1 LQNVCFGFHKTKA
14 ETDSIAYYKS
24 QNKPV
29 KAINFVRKQ
38 TEHFLKTSQ
47 FAKYCDMKFE
57 QALLYEQFSDFE
69 NAIKILYE
77 SRTIAEEHNLQEK
90 LAIIYWKTGNLYS
103 TTFAFNKAKKY
114 LYQARKLA
122 EKLNKKDLLSKANQG
137 LFRYHSM
144 INSDSVKYYM
154 EKVAYYTKGTSD
166 YTELFKANNNFS
178 QYYFNKKDYDL
189 AKFYCA
195 KSLEIA
201 NKSKDKQL
209 ITIGKNSY
217 AVCLI
222 EGDKN
227 YNEAIKIY
235 KEILK
240 LYPNNEDH
248 KNVSQSLL
256 NISYAYEKIGDYKS
270 ALEYTNKYLEFVEL
284 ILNGKVEK
292 ATQEIE
298 TKYQLDKAA
307 NEYKEKE
314 SAILDKQKRNQKI
327 TLLLVFLLLLSG
339 VIFYFYYQNLLLKQ
353 KNRMKDIDSNLQY
366 NIISATLDGQD
377 QERNKIS
384 QVLHDYVSATLSS
397 VGLHLSAFESS
408 LTAEQR
414 TDLKKTRLLL
424 KQAHDKVRDLSHELV
439 PPLLVKF
446 GLQFA
451 LKDLCEN
458 NSNSLLEFRYKS
470 TLPKDRKFEQD
481 FEIKIYYIVSELI
494 NNVIKHSRASEASLL
509 IENEEDNLLFTIKDN
524 GIGFDVNNIR
534 QSEGFGLT
542 QIRARVKNMQGS
554 MIVKSKE
561 GEGTTIVIQVKE

>member
-1 LQNVCFGFHKTKA
+1 
-14 ETDSIAYYKS
+14 
-24 QNKPV
+24 
-29 KAINFVRKQ
+29 
-38 TEHFLKTSQ
+38 
-47 FAKYCDMKFE
+47 MKLE
-57 QALLYEQFSDFE
+57 QSSLYEQFNDLE

-77 SRTIAEEHNLQEK
+77 SRKVAEENNLKHK
-90 LAIIYWKTGNLYS
+90 LVLIYWKTGNLYS
-103 TTFAFNKAKKY
+103 STFAFNKAKKH
-114 LYQARKLA
+114 LHLARKIA
-122 EKLNKKDLLSKANQG
+122 EELNKPDLLSKANQG

-144 INSDSVKYYM
+144 IESDSVKYYL

-166 YTELFKANNNFS
+166 YTERFKINNNFS
-178 QYYFNKKDYDL
+178 QYYFNKKNYKL
-189 AKFYCA
+189 AKFYSSNA
-195 KSLEIA
+195 LDIA
-201 NKSKDKQL
+201 NESKDKQL

-217 AVCLI
+217 ALCLI
-222 EGDKN
+222 EGEGN
-227 YNEAIKIY
+227 YTEAIKIF

-240 LYPNNEDH
+240 LYPNNEDQKIISH
-248 KNVSQSLL
+248 CLL
-256 NISYAYEKIGDYKS
+256 NISYAYEKLGDYKN
-270 ALEYTNKYLEFVEL
+270 ALDYTNKYLELADL
-284 ILNGKVEK
+284 IINGKVEE

-314 SAILDKQKRNQKI
+314 NTILDKQKRNQKI

-353 KNRMKDIDSNLQY
+353 KNRIKDIDSNLQY

-408 LTAEQR
+408 LTNEQR
-414 TDLKKTRLLL
+414 TDLRKTRLLL

-458 NSNSLLEFRYKS
+458 NSNSLLEFHYKS
-470 TLPKDRKFEQD
+470 TLPEDKKFEQD
-481 FEIKIYYIVSELI
+481 FEIKIYYIISELI
-494 NNVIKHSRASEASLL
+494 NNIIKHSKASEASLL
-509 IENEEDNLLFTIKDN
+509 IEEENNDLLFTINDN
-524 GIGFDVNNIR
+524 GVGFDINNIR

-542 QIRARVKNMQGS
+542 QIRARVKNMDGI
-554 MIVKSKE
+554 MTVKSKE
-561 GEGTTIVIQVKE
+561 GEGTTILIQVKE